1 MFLPVQIL
9 VNPFIPEMGIF
20 TQRMTE
26 TTCPTKVRDRGRV
39 TIPADVRNN
48 LGIEEGDYLLL
59 NVEPLPA
66 GEQ

>member
-1 MFLPVQIL
+1 
-9 VNPFIPEMGIF
+9 MGIF

-26 TTCPTKVRDRGRV
+26 TTCPAKVRDRGRV

>member
-26 TTCPTKVRDRGRV
+26 TTCPAKVRDRGRV